1 VELLLDQL
9 DTSAAKPSQAPRS
22 SNEQLNQ
29 FSIGAPLS
37 MSAPL
42 TTSSSIDHDN
52 LAAQR
57 AAAEAIEVG
66 RATLSQTVQQGEQL
80 RGAERVAD
88 ETQYAVDR
96 AGRIL
101 RGMTWSGWVANLVTS
116 DVTRPTS
123 ATDSSSSTT
132 TPSSWLP
139 SFSSSTTTSSAAHP
153 SCRTH
158 REPPLVYET
167 VPHPCAD
174 AAQAVQNYHA
184 NLLIYLQCETPEQK
198 ETSRLICDDMHRVAE
213 AKVQALLRCSASND
227 CGTSEIAA
235 FYPALAQDLQL
246 LRRRQAHGSP
256 NTTELKNDG
265 ITPKQSSQAA
275 PATPSLSTES
285 NRRTN
290 ASLSA
295 KPPSGL
301 VQAQDEHLSVLSQ
314 NLDELGSLASAL
326 NESILHQNG
335 TMDRLHDK
343 TDSILEQS
351 QRVTRRAERMTHRVS
366 GGWFMPSSLSRKRPV
381 FVCRVVIRHAS
392 NQALLLGRVQGDV
405 YLLSSAAGRGG
416 GGTAPISAS
425 SSAVTFLLYRR
436 GMFVGLKHEATNTWL
451 GQNVLGSLACT
462 ATAMGTR
469 DEWQV
474 DEGSL
479 QMVEDGSNV
488 ESIDDRWSSFTST
501 LLCASAGWGS
511 GGYLYV
517 RPRDQAV
524 LIGGSTVEE
533 KRRAAHWTFEKL
545 PPVEH
550 STRVG

>member
-1 VELLLDQL
+1 MDE
-9 DTSAAKPSQAPRS
+9 
-22 SNEQLNQ
+22 
-29 FSIGAPLS
+29 PLS
-37 MSAPL
+37 MSAHL
-42 TTSSSIDHDN
+42 TASSSLDHDN

-139 SFSSSTTTSSAAHP
+139 SFSSSTTSSAAHP

-158 REPPLVYET
+158 REPPLVYED
-167 VPHPCAD
+167 VPDYCAD

-198 ETSRLICDDMHRVAE
+198 ETSHLICDDMHRVAE

-227 CGTSEIAA
+227 SDASEIAA
-235 FYPALAQDLQL
+235 FFPALAQDLQV
-246 LRRRQAHGSP
+246 LRRRQAHGSS
-256 NTTELKNDG
+256 NTTKSKSDG
-265 ITPKQSSQAA
+265 KTPKQSSQGA
-275 PATPSLSTES
+275 PATPSLPTES

-295 KPPSGL
+295 VPGSHVAPPGL

-351 QRVTRRAERMTHRVS
+351 QRVTRRAERMTRRVS
-366 GGWFMPSSLSRKRPV
+366 GGWFMPSSLSRKRPD
-381 FVCRVVIRHAS
+381 FVCGVVIRHAS
-392 NQALLLGRVQGDV
+392 NQTLLLGRVQGDV

-416 GGTAPISAS
+416 GETAPISAS

-462 ATAMGTR
+462 ATTMGTR

-479 QMVEDGSNV
+479 QMVEDGCNV
-488 ESIDDRWSSFTST
+488 ESSDDSWASFTST

-524 LIGGSTVEE
+524 LIGGSTVED

-545 PPVEH
+545 PRIEH
-550 STRVG
+550 SIRVG